1 MEENKE
7 VNSKTSSAMN
17 LRVISFESVM
27 ASSSGEPIKGTE
39 RSHNLLYNCTQI
51 SEEELQK
58 LIDEDSYEFDPRVID
73 VTDMQLK
80 MLRNKED

>member
-1 MEENKE
+1 MRKKHD
-7 VNSKTSSAMN
+7 NSANN

-27 ASSSGEPIKGTE
+27 ASSSGKPIKGTE

-51 SEEELQK
+51 SEEEVQK
-58 LIDEDSYEFDPRVID
+58 LINEDTYEFDPRVID

-80 MLRNKED
+80 YLRNKEATDE